1 MTAVPRSGPATPPR
15 PCRLDQTRRV
25 TEDADPELTGFLH
38 QAMPFTATIGAEA
51 LAATAAEV
59 RTRVAWEPSRCTA
72 AGVIHGGLL
81 MTLADATAAWCAFLH
96 VPEGGSTTTIES
108 KTNFLRA
115 VRSGSVTAIARPLHT
130 GRSTI
135 VVDTELRDDEGRLVA
150 RTTQTQAVITP

>member
-1 MTAVPRSGPATPPR
+1 MT
-15 PCRLDQTRRV
+15 
-25 TEDADPELTGFLH
+25 DAADAELTGFLH

-51 LAATAAEV
+51 LVATATEV
-59 RTRVAWEPSRCTA
+59 RTRVAWDPSRCTA

-115 VRSGSVTAIARPLHT
+115 VRAGHVTATARPLHA
-130 GRSTI
+130 GRTTI
-135 VVDTELRDDEGRLVA
+135 VIDTELHDDEGRLVA
-150 RTTQTQAVITP
+150 RTTQTQAVLAP